1 LAWFISNVGGGRNES
16 SAAGFID
23 IISFSGHV
31 VATAVPFSLPPGQ
44 ATRIIIM
51 KSAAVGTG
59 SGCII
64 WIVAFGLVSLCLCPL
79 AAMVGSVS
87 ATFGADSVAGIVEPY
102 LCPDNSTA
110 EIITFETTSSDEFGN
125 QSPATSYEMQCID
138 ATGSIVRQGSS
149 DYAFYWVGVLAL
161 GSLILSGGAAFLVA
175 APLGAFIA
183 RRRAA
188 RTN

>member
-1 LAWFISNVGGGRNES
+1 
-16 SAAGFID
+16 
-23 IISFSGHV
+23 
-31 VATAVPFSLPPGQ
+31 
-44 ATRIIIM
+44 M

-79 AAMVGSVS
+79 AAGVGSIS
-87 ATFGADSVAGIVEPY
+87 ATFGSDYVAGIMEPY

-110 EIITFETTSSDEFGN
+110 EIITFQTTSTDEFGN
-125 QSPATSYEMQCID
+125 DSPATGYEMQCVD
-138 ATGSIVRQGSS
+138 VAGNIVREGSP

-183 RRRAA
+183 RRRAV
-188 RTN
+188 NK